1 MRWKEEYMETVQ
13 IINSLLLGITL
24 YFVRDF
30 HKDFKQMAKEVSDLK
45 ERFSELSAKV
55 KIQIQ
60 AIKTRLGMTNEE
72 GDE

>member
-1 MRWKEEYMETVQ
+1 MDTIQ

-30 HKDFKQMAKEVSDLK
+30 HKDFKEMSKKVTDLK

-55 KIQIQ
+55 KIQINS
-60 AIKTRLGMTNEE
+60 IRTRLGLENDEE
-72 GDE
+72 GEE

>member
-1 MRWKEEYMETVQ
+1 MYAVQ

-30 HKDFKQMAKEVSDLK
+30 HKDFKQMSRQVSDLK
-45 ERFSELSAKV
+45 ERFTELSAKF

-60 AIKTRLGMTNEE
+60 AIKTRLGLTNEE
-72 GDE
+72 EVEE

>member
-1 MRWKEEYMETVQ
+1 METVQ

-30 HKDFKQMAKEVSDLK
+30 HKDFKLMRKEVSDLK
-45 ERFSELSAKV
+45 ERFAELSAKV

-60 AIKTRLGMTNEE
+60 SIRTRLGMKKEEE
-72 GDE
+72 GEE

>member
-1 MRWKEEYMETVQ
+1 METMQ

-30 HKDFKQMAKEVSDLK
+30 HKDFKLMRREVSDLK

-55 KIQIQ
+55 RIEIQSIKI
-60 AIKTRLGMTNEE
+60 RLGIEKEVEGEE
-72 GDE
+72 

>member
-1 MRWKEEYMETVQ
+1 METVQ

-30 HKDFKQMAKEVSDLK
+30 HKDFKQMSREVTDLK

-60 AIKTRLGMTNEE
+60 AIKTRLGMKNEE
-72 GDE
+72 GGE

>member
-1 MRWKEEYMETVQ
+1 MDAVQ

-30 HKDFKQMAKEVSDLK
+30 HKDFKQMSKEVSDLK

-55 KIQIQ
+55 KIQINS
-60 AIKTRLGMTNEE
+60 IRTRLGLINEE
-72 GDE
+72 EGEE

>member
-1 MRWKEEYMETVQ
+1 MDAVQ

-30 HKDFKQMAKEVSDLK
+30 HKDFKEMTKKVTDLK

-55 KIQIQ
+55 KIQINS
-60 AIKTRLGMTNEE
+60 IRTRLGMENEE
-72 GDE
+72 EGEE

>member
-1 MRWKEEYMETVQ
+1 METMQ

-30 HKDFKQMAKEVSDLK
+30 HKDFKLMSKEVSDLR

-55 KIQIQ
+55 RIQIQ
-60 AIKTRLGMTNEE
+60 SIKTRLGMEKEVEDEE
-72 GDE
+72 

>member
-1 MRWKEEYMETVQ
+1 METVQ

-30 HKDFKQMAKEVSDLK
+30 HKDFKEMSKKVSDLK

-60 AIKTRLGMTNEE
+60 SIRTRLGMDSGEE
-72 GDE
+72 GEE